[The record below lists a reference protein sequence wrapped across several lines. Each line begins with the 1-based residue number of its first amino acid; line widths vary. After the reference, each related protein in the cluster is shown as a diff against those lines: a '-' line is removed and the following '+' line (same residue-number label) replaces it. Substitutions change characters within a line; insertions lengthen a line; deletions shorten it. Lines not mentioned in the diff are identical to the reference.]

1 MVELMILSPL
11 IYTLVF
17 VCLFGF
23 YTYTQHLWI
32 HHQMYQALI
41 CMASENGKAP
51 LFTDKLALLKGFAS
65 SGKAPWVTARSPRRG
80 FTSQKE
86 RSEKRVTAR
95 NPRRGFTSQK
105 ERSEKRVTARN
116 PRRGFTS
123 QKERS
128 EKRVTARNPRRGC
141 EGEMRR
147 KIKALLLLGE
157 LAQVKFKKGASK
169 WSGFLIWK
177 TKFWQI
183 PYKKTLTLKRGRL
196 L

>member
-32 HHQMYQALI
+32 QHQLYQALI
-41 CMASENGKAP
+41 CMASESSNPP
-51 LFTDKLALLKGFAS
+51 LVNNLPLGGLRPLLTQETSSLKGFAS
-65 SGKAPWVTARSPRRG
+65 SGKAPRSG

-86 RSEKRVTAR
+86 RSKKRVTAR
-95 NPRRGFTSQK
+95 NPRSGGLRPLLT
-105 ERSEKRVTARN
+105 N
-116 PRRGFTS
+116 PLSSLKKSHSTVIPS
-123 QKERS
+123 L
-128 EKRVTARNPRRGC
+128 VNNPPRGC

-147 KIKALLLLGE
+147 RIKALLLVGKLTR
-157 LAQVKFKKGASK
+157 VKFKKGASK
-169 WSGFLIWK
+169 WSGSFIWK

-183 PYKKTLTLKRGRL
+183 PYKKTLTLKKGKL

>member
-32 HHQMYQALI
+32 HHQLYQALI
-41 CMASENGKAP
+41 CMASESSNPP
-51 LFTDKLALLKGFAS
+51 LVNNLPLGGLRPLLTDKLASLKRPQPTVIS
-65 SGKAPWVTARSPRRG
+65 SLVSNPRSG

-86 RSEKRVTAR
+86 RSKKRVTAR
-95 NPRRGFTSQK
+95 NP
-105 ERSEKRVTARN
+105 
-116 PRRGFTS
+116 P
-123 QKERS
+123 
-128 EKRVTARNPRRGC
+128 RGC

-147 KIKALLLLGE
+147 RIKALLLVGKLTR
-157 LAQVKFKKGASK
+157 VKFKKGASK
-169 WSGFLIWK
+169 WSGSFIWK

-183 PYKKTLTLKRGRL
+183 PYKKTLTLKKGKL